1 MSPKGRITIV
11 TVADN
16 HYLILLAAL
25 LKSIETNHHS
35 GEIIDINIVGDNISD
50 KNKNK
55 FNSSFHNELVNIIWH
70 DMKAVMPKSV
80 KLPTDKTSYP
90 LNIYMRLFFSAFIG
104 GEVKRVLYLDVD
116 MIVLSEIS
124 ILYNTDLKSFP
135 IGAVLD
141 PKIKR
146 FDNSWGGIKNYK
158 ELGLDGN
165 TAYFNTGLLLIDVDR
180 WKENNTTQKV
190 IDCIEKNKSYLNYPD
205 QYGLNVVFANE
216 WFQIDRSWN
225 TFATKAPDVLPDLI
239 HFTERKPIYRSYA
252 YSPKYQEIFFSY
264 LKLTRW
270 NTFKLISENHR
281 YLKKIDNVI
290 KKWFFS
296 RSSDRA

>member
-11 TVADN
+11 TVTDN

-25 LKSIETNHHS
+25 LKSIEINHHS
-35 GEIIDINIVGDNISD
+35 EEIIDMNIVGDHISD
-50 KNKNK
+50 ANRNK
-55 FNSSFHNELVNIIWH
+55 FNSSFRNQSINIIWH
-70 DMKAVMPKSV
+70 DMKSIMSKSV
-80 KLPTDKTSYP
+80 KLPADKTSYP

-104 GEVKRVLYLDVD
+104 EEVKRVLYLDVD

-124 ILYNTDLKSFP
+124 TLYHTDLKSFP

-141 PKIKR
+141 PKIKT

-165 TAYFNTGLLLIDVDR
+165 AAYFNTGLLLIDIDE
-180 WKENNTTQKV
+180 WKKNNTTQKV

-205 QYGLNVVFANE
+205 QYGLNVVFADN
-216 WFQIDRSWN
+216 WFHIDPSWN
-225 TFATKAPDVLPDLI
+225 TFAASAPDVLPNLI
-239 HFTERKPIYRSYA
+239 HFTERKPIYQSYT
-252 YSPKYQEIFFSY
+252 YSPEYQGIFFSF
-264 LKLTRW
+264 LKLTEW
-270 NTFKLISENHR
+270 NDFKLIGENHR

-290 KKWFFS
+290 KKWFSSKRSS
-296 RSSDRA
+296 RS